1 MPRITS
7 SILVANYMNNM
18 KRNLGKMSTLQNQL
32 SSGNVIKRASENP
45 YTATR
50 IMQLNSEISANKQY
64 NSNIKDTSNWLDTTD
79 TALSQAGN
87 VLSRIRE
94 LMVKAGNGAYG
105 KDEIS
110 TIKDEVVEKV
120 KQLGTILNSSFD
132 GDYIFGG
139 TKSNSKPI
147 IVSDDGTI
155 SYADKNGNALPCKSD
170 GTKITSTTK
179 TATKIE
185 QVGTDIKIS
194 YTNTVAPATGTDTV
208 STIKSAGPPVV
219 LFTNSELET
228 ELNTAWPGA
237 GSDLFSSLT
246 DMKQIDTSLKAEI
259 SQGVEVEYNKTA
271 IDILEFTDPNTG
283 ASINVSDVLND
294 IIDNLTTA
302 SSTSLSTL
310 TGSNLTQ
317 MDAIT
322 KNLLMCR
329 ASVGA
334 MQNRMDSAADNN
346 EEQNYNMTSILSEV
360 GDVDFTEKTMEYSVA
375 QTVYTAT
382 LQTSAKVLTKTLLDY
397 L

>member
-271 IDILEFTDPNTG
+271 TDILEFTDPNTG